1 MQIVGVRLRHHNG
14 ASVHTPLA
22 LPIQT
27 EPVCMGTDG
36 TPKTV
41 QTNLCTVFLTDK
53 TCSALTGLDNWLPEP
68 RAQRAREPPFVRE
81 AAPLPS
87 GLSLRMP
94 ACTPKGGSRALD
106 LLPKHEKKCLDK
118 SAPRFGGLA
127 LPGSSL
133 FPGGRGC
140 RPA

>member
-1 MQIVGVRLRHHNG
+1 MQIVGVRLQRPNG
-14 ASVHTPLA
+14 ASCACV
-22 LPIQT
+22 PIQA
-27 EPVCMGTDG
+27 EPVCMGTDRVS
-36 TPKTV
+36 KTV
-41 QTNLCTVFLTDK
+41 QTNPCTVFLTDK

>member
-1 MQIVGVRLRHHNG
+1 FDPPLGRLLR
-14 ASVHTPLA
+14 A
-22 LPIQT
+22 LPLHT
-27 EPVCMGTDG
+27 DCVCRGTDG
-36 TPKTV
+36 VLKTV
-41 QTNLCTVFLTDK
+41 QINPCRVFLTDT

-68 RAQRAREPPFVRE
+68 RAQRAREPPFGRE

-87 GLSLRMP
+87 GLSLRLP

-106 LLPKHEKKCLDK
+106 LLPKHEQQCLDK

-127 LPGSSL
+127 LLVPYL
-133 FPGGRGC
+133 FLLWC